1 MALVIGGLFWFG
13 VVSFGLWIW
22 DDPLQRAAAL
32 GVGVA
37 MVALVVVSW
46 RRGAFTARTIVEYRV
61 ESGPPDRGVLSVV
74 SGGRRVA
81 VGLDIDETTGRRHL
95 DGEELVIT
103 TPNRVRSMSVD
114 LPCDVAQELALWVH
128 AIGPDGTSVTTP
140 VDIRVHD
147 GPAERAFRSGGH
159 ASSTMLAGGGDR
171 PARVTISLTGEAVPP

>member
-1 MALVIGGLFWFG
+1 MPRTAHDRPFL
-13 VVSFGLWIW
+13 
-22 DDPLQRAAAL
+22 DPAVLARL
-32 GVGVA
+32 GT
-37 MVALVVVSW
+37 LELK
-46 RRGAFTARTIVEYRV
+46 ARTIVEYRV

-81 VGLDIDETTGRRHL
+81 VGLDVDETTGRRHL

-114 LPCDVAQELALWVH
+114 LPRDVAQELALWVH

-159 ASSTMLAGGGDR
+159 ASSTMLAGGGDG
-171 PARVTISLTGEAVPP
+171 PARVTISLTGDAVPP